1 MPARR
6 RSFIPTFL
14 LPVLFLVIIGQLIWW
29 MVFFRMQDQKMA
41 QMQQELDALHLERLD
56 QISPDQPDLQETEMA
71 IRTET
76 GWKMKEQVIE
86 ERENESQRK
95 RWMLLSESLF
105 AFAVMGAG
113 SYYVINA
120 FRKEKELLKEKEL
133 FLNSVSHEL
142 KTPIA
147 GLQLNL
153 QTLQKRNLNES
164 KREEILDDTISQIRN
179 LNSTVAQLL
188 PGELTS
194 DAGGKR
200 TADLQAALRL
210 GIENQ
215 RALIESKKAKI
226 HQSIPEVHLAIP
238 EVLLGRALGH
248 IIENS
253 LMYGPEG
260 VQIWIRTEEHPEH
273 CHLVIEDNGPGVPP
287 SDLSH
292 IFDPLVRL
300 NNHKGYIK
308 GTGMGLYI
316 VQEILHQWSAGIQA
330 EVREGG
336 GLRMNLEIP
345 RLST

>member
-1 MPARR
+1 MERKR
-6 RSFIPTFL
+6 FRSLSSRLI
-14 LPVLFLVIIGQLIWW
+14 PVLFLVITGQLVWW

-41 QMQQELDALHLERLD
+41 TMQEELDLLHLERMDRMSLD
-56 QISPDQPDLQETEMA
+56 DPDLKSTDLA
-71 IRTET
+71 IQTDT
-76 GWKMKEQVIE
+76 GWKIRPEVIE
-86 ERENESQRK
+86 ARESESRRK
-95 RWMLLSESLF
+95 TWMLLSESIF

-113 SYYVINA
+113 SFYIISS
-120 FRKEKELLKEKEL
+120 FRKERNLLKEKEL

-153 QTLQKRNLNES
+153 QTLQKRSLTEDQR
-164 KREEILDDTISQIRN
+164 KGILEDTISQIRN
-179 LNSTVAQLL
+179 LNATVAQLM

-200 TADLQAALRL
+200 TAHLLHSIEMATQQNTELMEQRGARIHNAAKDV
-210 GIENQ
+210 E
-215 RALIESKKAKI
+215 
-226 HQSIPEVHLAIP
+226 LAIP
-238 EVLLGRALGH
+238 EALLARALGH

-253 LMYGPEG
+253 LIYGPTD
-260 VQIWIRTEEHPEH
+260 VQIWIRTSEHPKH
-273 CHLVIEDNGPGVPP
+273 CHLVIEDNGPGVSP

-292 IFDPLVRL
+292 MFEPLVRL
-300 NNHKGYIK
+300 NNHRGYIK

-345 RLST
+345 LHS

>member
-1 MPARR
+1 MPTRT
-6 RSFIPTFL
+6 RSSIPTFL
-14 LPVLFLVIIGQLIWW
+14 IPLLFLVIIGQLIWW
-29 MVFFRMQDQKMA
+29 MVFFRMQDHKMA
-41 QMQQELDALHLERLD
+41 RMQEELDALQLEKLER
-56 QISPDQPDLQETEMA
+56 ISPEQPDLQETELA
-71 IRTET
+71 IQTDT
-76 GWKMKEQVIE
+76 GWKIKEEVIE
-86 ERENESQRK
+86 NRESESQRK
-95 RWMLLSESLF
+95 QWMLLSESIF
-105 AFAVMGAG
+105 AFAVMGIG

-153 QTLQKRNLNES
+153 QTLQKRSLPDTQ
-164 KREEILDDTISQIRN
+164 KEEILKDTVSQLRN

-200 TADLQAALRL
+200 TADLKSALNMA
-210 GIENQ
+210 IENH
-215 RALIESKKAKI
+215 RELVESKKARV
-226 HQSIPEVHLAIP
+226 HMNVDDAHLAIP

-248 IIENS
+248 IVENS
-253 LMYGPEG
+253 LMYGAQG
-260 VQIWIRTEEHPEH
+260 VQIWIRIMDHPEH
-273 CHLVIEDNGPGVPP
+273 CHLVIEDDGPGVPP

-300 NNHKGYIK
+300 DNHKGYIK

-336 GLRMNLEIP
+336 GLRMNLELP
-345 RLST
+345 RAHS

>member
-1 MPARR
+1 MPSRKR
-6 RSFIPTFL
+6 RSIPTFL
-14 LPVLFLVIIGQLIWW
+14 IPLLFLVIIGQLIWW

-41 QMQQELDALHLERLD
+41 RMQEELDALQLERLERMT
-56 QISPDQPDLQETEMA
+56 PEQPGLQETELA
-71 IRTET
+71 IQTDT
-76 GWKMKEQVIE
+76 GWKMKEEVILS
-86 ERENESQRK
+86 RESESQRK

-105 AFAVMGAG
+105 AFAVMGIG

-120 FRKEKELLKEKEL
+120 FRKEKDLLKEKEL

-153 QTLQKRNLNES
+153 QTLQKRSLGENQ
-164 KREEILDDTISQIRN
+164 KEEILNDTIVQIRN

-194 DAGGKR
+194 EAGGKR
-200 TADLQAALRL
+200 TADLKAALDL
-210 GIENQ
+210 AIENHRQ
-215 RALIESKKAKI
+215 LLESKKGRI
-226 HQSIPEVHLAIP
+226 HLNVSDMHLAIP

-248 IIENS
+248 LIENS

-260 VQIWIRTEEHPEH
+260 VEIWIRIVDHPEH

-316 VQEILHQWSAGIQA
+316 VQEILHQWSAGVQA
-330 EVREGG
+330 ELREGG
-336 GLRMNLEIP
+336 GLRMNLELP
-345 RLST
+345 RAHS